1 MSEITL
7 EKIDVVRERTGAT
20 YSEAKEALEIS
31 EGNVVDAIIY
41 MEKNKKSTMDN
52 LYTTKDEFLTWLKDL
67 INKGNVTKIKIK
79 KDEKV
84 LVDMPINAGIAVGVI
99 AYAIW
104 APLIAIG
111 VIGAVVTNITIEIT
125 KKDGSVEI
133 INKVIKTTMQDVKDK
148 VNDMASDVKEKVCDV
163 KDMVSDMA
171 SDVKEKFTNKKH
183 DNVKKDSETVYTY
196 TVKFDENENNSQ
208 K

>member
-20 YSEAKEALEIS
+20 YGEAKEALEAS

-41 MEKNKKSTMDN
+41 MENNKKSTMDN
-52 LYTTKDEFLTWLKDL
+52 LYTTKDEFLTWIKDL
-67 INKGNVTKIKIK
+67 INKGNITRIRIK
-79 KDEKV
+79 KEEKV
-84 LVDMPINAGIAVGVI
+84 LVDMPINAGIAVGII

-111 VIGAVVTNITIEIT
+111 VIGAVVTNITVEIT

-133 INKVIKTTMQDVKDK
+133 INKAIKTTMQDVKEK
-148 VNDMASDVKEKVCDV
+148 VNDMANEVKEKVSDV
-163 KDMVSDMA
+163 KDKVSDA
-171 SDVKEKFTNKKH
+171 AYDVKEKFASKKQ
-183 DNVKKDSETVYTY
+183 DNTKKDSETVYTY
-196 TVKFDENENNSQ
+196 TVKFDENENNT

>member
-20 YSEAKEALEIS
+20 YGEAKEALEIS

-41 MEKNKKSTMDN
+41 MENSKKSTMDN
-52 LYTTKDEFLTWLKDL
+52 IYTTKDEFLTWIKDL
-67 INKGNVTKIKIK
+67 INKGNITRIKIK

-111 VIGAVVTNITIEIT
+111 VIGAVVTNIIIEIT
-125 KKDGSVEI
+125 KKDGSVEV
-133 INKVIKTTMQDVKDK
+133 INKVIKTTMKDVREK
-148 VNDMASDVKEKVCDV
+148 VNDVASDVKEKVSDV
-163 KDMVSDMA
+163 KDKV
-171 SDVKEKFTNKKH
+171 SDVKDKFTNKKH
-183 DNVKKDSETVYTY
+183 DNAKKDSETVYTY
-196 TVKFDENENNSQ
+196 TVKFDENDTNPQ

>member
-20 YSEAKEALEIS
+20 YSEAKEALEMS

-41 MEKNKKSTMDN
+41 MENTKKSTMDN
-52 LYTTKDEFLTWLKDL
+52 LYTTKDEFLTWIRDL
-67 INKGNVTKIKIK
+67 INKGNVTRIRIK
-79 KDEKV
+79 KEEKV

-133 INKVIKTTMQDVKDK
+133 INKAIKTTMQDVKDK
-148 VNDMASDVKEKVCDV
+148 VNDMTSDVKDKVFDV
-163 KDMVSDMA
+163 KGKVTDMA
-171 SDVKEKFTNKKH
+171 NDVKEKFTNKKN
-183 DNVKKDSETVYTY
+183 DTAKKDSETVYTY
-196 TVKFDENENNSQ
+196 TVKFDDNENNSQ

>member
-20 YSEAKEALEIS
+20 YGEAKEALEAS

-41 MEKNKKSTMDN
+41 MENNKKSTMDN
-52 LYTTKDEFLTWLKDL
+52 LYTTKDEFLTWIKDL
-67 INKGNVTKIKIK
+67 INKGNITRIRVK
-79 KDEKV
+79 KEEKV
-84 LVDMPINAGIAVGVI
+84 LVDMPINAGIAVGII

-125 KKDGSVEI
+125 KKDGSVEV
-133 INKVIKTTMQDVKDK
+133 INKAIKTTMQDVKEK
-148 VNDMASDVKEKVCDV
+148 VNDMANGVKEKVSDVKDKVSDAACDV
-163 KDMVSDMA
+163 KERFGS
-171 SDVKEKFTNKKH
+171 KKQ
-183 DNVKKDSETVYTY
+183 DSSRKDSETVYTY
-196 TVKFDENENNSQ
+196 TVKFDDNENNS